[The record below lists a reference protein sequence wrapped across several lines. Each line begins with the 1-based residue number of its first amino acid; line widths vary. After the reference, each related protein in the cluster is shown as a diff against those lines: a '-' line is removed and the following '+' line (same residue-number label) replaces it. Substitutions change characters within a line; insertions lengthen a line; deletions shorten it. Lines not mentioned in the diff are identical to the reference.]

1 MERARNQFKKSKM
14 NVVKKIFFI
23 LILCLS
29 GHALI
34 AQFNKAANS
43 RNGKTLPCHGTLRIL
58 IIFAEMDYD
67 LNPDKDPCK
76 ITGFENWRA
85 HQLPKW
91 KDELLSHDTADLKKG
106 KLTNFFAESSFND
119 YKVLG
124 DYYPKVIT
132 IKESEVKNAADGA
145 YHVSKIIEK
154 INADGTF
161 TTMHGYSIEEF
172 DLVTLSDPGMP
183 KIFPSADKP
192 NKIDHVMFILRN
204 MVNLPD
210 GNGRAVPGNCGNIA
224 GCAASTFSTFG
235 AHNGM
240 PFGIAKHEYV
250 HLFLGDNNF
259 HSGGGGEKFGNGTY
273 QMGIQHMWSV
283 ISSAFASL
291 MTCNAWDRHRLGWK
305 PPGKE
310 YYLSCLNEDKSEVS
324 TDFKA
329 IENIEGTYVLR
340 DFVSTGDAIRVQ
352 LPYIPGNQHAQY
364 LWIENHQTSQKNG
377 SLFDK
382 FQFEEDECREGARP
396 GLYMYLQIDKDQ
408 LEGGNLYGGF
418 AEYLRPLPARGNYD
432 YLIDTNKVQNN
443 CINDVYYKPFTI
455 DEAFSNPLTGTHQLE
470 DPILNLN
477 MDATINVPD
486 LVYANVQKQGD
497 MLIRSLPN
505 FGSATVPFNNYTKT
519 KIGIGTNPSTAPTY
533 TATVNDFGANRK
545 QQLHTAYLNGLS
557 IEMLK
562 QEMDGSIRIK
572 IRNHDYTIENDVRWC
587 ADTIQFPNSAGIQN
601 PVILAASKTMY
612 ITRGLTPT
620 RALKPDTVDS
630 EFLFTSSSV
639 AIIPVGGMLI
649 LKEKSTLVM
658 DKKSKLI
665 MMPGS
670 ILVLEK
676 GASIKMR
683 EDAQLIINNA
693 TIELKPK
700 SAMAIKGRQ
709 NLILKGEAKINTS
722 GKKQVRFK

>member
-1 MERARNQFKKSKM
+1 M
-14 NVVKKIFFI
+14 NHLKKILFI
-23 LILCLS
+23 IVVFLAGNPIR
-29 GHALI
+29 
-34 AQFNKAANS
+34 AQYNKAANS

-58 IIFAEMDYD
+58 VIYAEMEYD
-67 LNPDKDPCK
+67 VNPDKDPCK

-91 KDELLSHDTADLKKG
+91 KDELLSHDTTDLKKG

-145 YHVSKIIEK
+145 YHVTKIIEK
-154 INADGTF
+154 INADSSF
-161 TTMHGYSIEEF
+161 TTMHGNTIEDF
-172 DLVTLSDPGMP
+172 DLVTLTDPGMP
-183 KIFPSADKP
+183 KISPSTDKP
-192 NKIDHVMFILRN
+192 IKIDHVMFILRN
-204 MVNLPD
+204 LVNLPD

-224 GCAASTFSTFG
+224 GCAASSFSTFG

-250 HLFLGDNNF
+250 HLFFGDNNF

-305 PPGKE
+305 APGKE
-310 YYLSCLNEDKSEVS
+310 NYISCLSEQKTEVN

-329 IENIEGTYVLR
+329 SENSEGTYLLR
-340 DFVSTGDAIRVQ
+340 DFVNTGDAIRLQ
-352 LPYIPGNQHAQY
+352 LPYIPGNQYAQY
-364 LWIENHQTSQKNG
+364 LWIENHQATQKNG

-382 FQFEEDECREGARP
+382 FQFEEDGCRERAKP

-418 AEYLRPLPARGNYD
+418 AEYLRPLPARGSYD

-455 DEAFSNPLTGTHQLE
+455 EQDYSNPLTGTHQLE

-477 MDATINVPD
+477 MDASINVPD

-497 MLIRSLPN
+497 TIIRNLPN
-505 FGSATVPFNNYTKT
+505 FGSATVPFNYYTKT

-533 TATVNDFGANRK
+533 TATVSDFGANRR
-545 QQLHTAYLNGLS
+545 QQLHTAYLNGIS
-557 IEMLK
+557 IDMLK
-562 QEMDGSIRIK
+562 QEMDGSIKIK

-587 ADTIQFPNSAGIQN
+587 ADTIMFPVDANEQN
-601 PVILAASKTMY
+601 PVILAAGKSMQ

-620 RALKPDTVDS
+620 RAIKPDTVNGQ
-630 EFLFTSSSV
+630 FVFTSASV
-639 AIIPVGGMLI
+639 AIIPAGGKFVLQENAN
-649 LKEKSTLVM
+649 LLL

-665 MMPGS
+665 LMPGS
-670 ILVLEK
+670 QLVLEK
-676 GASIKMR
+676 GASLKTK
-683 EDAQLIINNA
+683 EDAQLIIQDATVVLKQKA
-693 TIELKPK
+693 TIT
-700 SAMAIKGRQ
+700 IKGRQ
-709 NLILKGEAKINTS
+709 NLTLQGNGKINSTS
-722 GKKQVRFK
+722 KKQVKIK